1 MVFVHNG
8 WQKQEYVLNVM
19 WDTRLTRTTTKNVF
33 LKSDDHKLIYTY
45 FYQSF
50 IIYNLKKLKISYNIL
65 IWFKSKNH

>member
-50 IIYNLKKLKISYNIL
+50 IIILKKIKNIL
-65 IWFKSKNH
+65 QHFNLFKSKNH